1 MFEVI
6 QNIMKQKRI
15 YVYQIKKK
23 KRSCQKNLMLTL
35 RKHFVPDKCMVSL
48 ARDTLIKNKQLNKH
62 LQKKK
67 NCEVFSMIW

>member
-15 YVYQIKKK
+15 YVYQIKKKK

-67 NCEVFSMIW
+67 KIVKFFQ